1 MKTQLLFIACILC
14 ANLAA
19 AQEEKGSAPW
29 ARKYN
34 EVALADTTG
43 RYAPLALF
51 NIAVRASIEGNY
63 REAEYYFSRSI
74 ARGHNLFSS
83 YVGKAN
89 AQRELGK
96 TEEMLA
102 TLREGMKAGAREDSL
117 QREKLETMYAAHLL
131 AEGRARLAENDVE
144 KAAEAYTLLTR
155 MERARWKVDGLVAL
169 GTLYIVRGKAILE
182 DAPNAAAR
190 RRANAAFKKS
200 RDYLDRAAKRAP
212 DDPRVQ
218 EARARLDLATRP

>member
-1 MKTQLLFIACILC
+1 LFIACILC

-29 ARKYN
+29 TRKYN
-34 EVALADTTG
+34 EAALADTAG
-43 RYAPLALF
+43 RHAPLALF
-51 NIAVRASIEGNY
+51 NIAVRATIEGDY

-96 TEEMLA
+96 TEDMLA
-102 TLREGMKAGAREDSL
+102 TLCEGMKAGAREDSL
-117 QREKLETMYAAHLL
+117 QREKVEAMYAAHLL
-131 AEGRARLAENDVE
+131 AEGRARLAENNVE
-144 KAAEAYTLLTR
+144 AAAEAYTLLTR

-169 GTLYIVRGKAILE
+169 GTLYIVRGNAILK
-182 DAPNAAAR
+182 DAPASATAR
-190 RRANAAFKKS
+190 RRAAAAFKKS

-212 DDPRVQ
+212 DDPRVP
-218 EARARLDLATRP
+218 EARARLDSLATRP